1 MIILRIP
8 KLNLHP
14 LFCKSLLQIL
24 HIIICEITD
33 KHKKRENQAKALKK
47 DGKGYRAL
55 QQTAIY
61 LLQNFRHNQLLKN
74 CKLNISHLTIS
85 EANAFLLSLFAIT
98 SLFNWHF
105 LLSPKI
111 LKITF
116 ACANNGNE
124 RFPLPNENYKW
135 KWRRGLIIL
144 FGFHLNCFNDIM
156 QFYFCRN
163 SLSMVFFLRLTLPCR
178 GLNFL

>member
-1 MIILRIP
+1 MTIRRIP
-8 KLNLHP
+8 KLNIHP

-24 HIIICEITD
+24 PIIICEITD
-33 KHKKRENQAKALKK
+33 KHKKRENHAKALKK

-135 KWRRGLIIL
+135 KWRRGLIML
-144 FGFHLNCFNDIM
+144 FGFHLNCFHFPFKFHLI
-156 QFYFCRN
+156 
-163 SLSMVFFLRLTLPCR
+163 
-178 GLNFL
+178 